1 MPRLASTPVLPGLLT
16 ILALLGGAVA
26 QASCLDSLAAHRA
39 QTADDYLKS
48 KDSPFDQAMLA
59 RFAGFSYFDGDA
71 AFCVDASF
79 EPASKDEKQFKMAA
93 FNGKTIP
100 FRKYGVFRFQL
111 GGATQ
116 ALTAYQRMDL
126 PEQERNWVLIPF
138 QDRTNGKETYGGGRY
153 LDLYF
158 PIQAHTELDFNRAY
172 NPLCA
177 YDSKF
182 TCPAPPPEN
191 RLKIAVTA
199 GEKAYAGK
207 H

>member
-1 MPRLASTPVLPGLLT
+1 LLAP
-16 ILALLGGAVA
+16 LALLGGFAA
-26 QASCLDSLAAHRA
+26 DASCLDSLAAYRA
-39 QTADDYLKS
+39 QNEADYLKS
-48 KDSPFDQAMLA
+48 KDSPFDKTMRA

-71 AFCVDASF
+71 GFCVDASF
-79 EPASKDEKQFKMAA
+79 EPAAKDEKQFNMAA
-93 FNGKTIP
+93 FNGKTIA
-100 FRKYGVFRFQL
+100 FRKYGAFRFQL
-111 GGATQ
+111 GGAMQ

-126 PEQERNWVLIPF
+126 PVAQRNWVLIPF

-153 LDLYF
+153 LDLHF
-158 PIQAHTELDFNRAY
+158 PLSAHTELDFNRAY

-182 TCPAPPPEN
+182 TCPVPPPEN

>member
-1 MPRLASTPVLPGLLT
+1 MSFIMKTSLLTGIVLLASC
-16 ILALLGGAVA
+16 AAE
-26 QASCLDSLAAHRA
+26 ASCVDSLAA
-39 QTADDYLKS
+39 
-48 KDSPFDQAMLA
+48 
-59 RFAGFSYFDGDA
+59 
-71 AFCVDASF
+71 
-79 EPASKDEKQFKMAA
+79 
-93 FNGKTIP
+93 
-100 FRKYGVFRFQL
+100 FRKYGLFRFQL
-111 GGATQ
+111 GGAMQT
-116 ALTAYQRMDL
+116 LTAYQRMDL

-153 LDLYF
+153 LELYF
-158 PIQAHTELDFNRAY
+158 PIGAHTELDFNRAY

-182 TCPAPPPEN
+182 TCPMPPPEN

>member
-1 MPRLASTPVLPGLLT
+1 MTVVMKTSVLT
-16 ILALLGGAVA
+16 CIVLLGSCAA
-26 QASCLDSLAAHRA
+26 EASCVDSLAAHRA
-39 QTADDYLKS
+39 EAEADYLKS
-48 KDSPFDQAMLA
+48 ADSPFDEAMRA
-59 RFAGFSYFDGDA
+59 HFAGFAYFKGDA

-79 EPASKDEKQFKMAA
+79 EPAAKDEKQFNMAA
-93 FNGKTIP
+93 FNGKTIA
-100 FRKYGVFRFQL
+100 FRKYGVFRFPL
-111 GGATQ
+111 GGALQT
-116 ALTAYQRMDL
+116 LTAYQRMDL

-153 LDLYF
+153 LELYF
-158 PIQAHTELDFNRAY
+158 PIGAHTELDFNRAY

-182 TCPAPPPEN
+182 TCPMPPPEN

>member
-1 MPRLASTPVLPGLLT
+1 VSVRTGLLT
-16 ILALLGGAVA
+16 ILALLGGVA
-26 QASCLDSLAAHRA
+26 ADASCLDSLAAHRA
-39 QTADDYLKS
+39 QTEADYLKS
-48 KDSPFDQAMLA
+48 ADSPFDEAMRA

-79 EPASKDEKQFKMAA
+79 EPASKDEKQFNMTA
-93 FNGKTIP
+93 FNGKT
-100 FRKYGVFRFQL
+100 
-111 GGATQ
+111 
-116 ALTAYQRMDL
+116 D
-126 PEQERNWVLIPF
+126 
-138 QDRTNGKETYGGGRY
+138 GKETYGGGRY

-158 PIQAHTELDFNRAY
+158 PIGAHTELDFNHAY

-182 TCPAPPPEN
+182 TCPMPPPEN
-191 RLKIAVTA
+191 RLKPAVTA